1 MNLFGKNMRL
11 WTVVPSGGD
20 VFETRY
26 AFNGYKVDLSA
37 HTCTCNLWMIY
48 GIPCVHAQAVINF
61 IHKDAV
67 NFIDSWY
74 HKKNYIAVYTDN
86 ILPVNGSNMW
96 PRTEFIKPLPP
107 LVRRMPGRPKVKRR
121 KHATE
126 AEDAKYPTQRVK
138 QSRTVRCGNC
148 QNLGHNRNSCKNNTT
163 PRAQEPKRKNG
174 RPRKDGSGQ
183 PSIDHFPPRPT
194 VTPRTERGEG
204 SSHVSQGTEGGEGT
218 SHVPQGTEGG
228 EGTSHVPQGTEPVKT
243 PMKRFKMVAKRGG
256 KGKSVH
262 RSPIPTKNQVP
273 TQDSQI
279 GDDFFEELLQQPP
292 YIPYTAFEGNYNDHN
307 VHTYMEEVE
316 NYKSHMR
323 KTQKRFRFDENE
335 NLGGVGN
342 EAEKTGL
349 NDVAVEYDNENETE
363 VELENEVNVQVDNL
377 DEVLDEVENDIMS
390 TDQIVRNMIE
400 CGYQQHEIDETLQN
414 LNEENC
420 INENNENKERE
431 EVLEQEGKSI
441 GIRNLFL
448 TLCLF
453 VPVFNSHS
461 PGSFIGVTVQQSIIA
476 PTCLVFVHLPSLAFA
491 IPAVPRRNVG
501 LIANITPPS
510 TTNRWQSGPTSSIP
524 STDQHMQE
532 TENDRNNNSNSN
544 SAPASIATHTRTIGI
559 IHPPPDIRTIVDK
572 TASFVAK
579 NGPEIIISNAGNPK
593 FNFLNGSDPYHAYYQ
608 HRMAE
613 FRSQNQNPTDVPP
626 PETAAPATD
635 PPETIDPS
643 AKFRPVKKILDPPE
657 AEQCT
662 NRLPEGIT
670 GEELDIIKL
679 TAQFVARNGKSLMFF
694 TTSLRSTI
702 ISSETSP

>member
-1 MNLFGKNMRL
+1 MLGSLPILPLPAPPTDGNLGPLPPSQVQDQHMQEPENDRNNNSNSNSAPASIATHTRAIGIIHPPPDIRTIVDKTASFVAKNGPEL

-37 HTCTCNLWMIY
+37 HTCTCNLWMIS
-48 GIPCVHAQAVINF
+48 GIPF
-61 IHKDAV
+61 
-67 NFIDSWY
+67 
-74 HKKNYIAVYTDN
+74 YTDN

-138 QSRTVRCGNC
+138 QSRTVRCRNC
-148 QNLGHNRNSCKNNTT
+148 QNLGHNMNSCKNNTT
-163 PRAQEPKRKNG
+163 SRAQEPKRKNG

-183 PSIDHFPPRPT
+183 PSIDLFPPRPT
-194 VTPRTERGEG
+194 IKPRTE
-204 SSHVSQGTEGGEGT
+204 GG
-218 SHVPQGTEGG
+218 EGG

-256 KGKSVH
+256 QGKSVH
-262 RSPIPTKNQVP
+262 RSPMPTKNQVP

-316 NYKSHMR
+316 KYKARMR

-349 NDVAVEYDNENETE
+349 NDVAVEYENENETE

-377 DEVLDEVENDIMS
+377 HELLDEVENDIMS

-400 CGYQQHEIDETLQN
+400 CGYQQHEIDETLQK

-431 EVLEQEGKSI
+431 EVLEQEGKKEREEVLEQE
-441 GIRNLFL
+441 GKKCNRPNVR
-448 TLCLF
+448 TRK
-453 VPVFNSHS
+453 
-461 PGSFIGVTVQQSIIA
+461 
-476 PTCLVFVHLPSLAFA
+476 PSER
-491 IPAVPRRNVG
+491 I
-501 LIANITPPS
+501 
-510 TTNRWQSGPTSSIP
+510 NR
-524 STDQHMQE
+524 
-532 TENDRNNNSNSN
+532 
-544 SAPASIATHTRTIGI
+544 
-559 IHPPPDIRTIVDK
+559 
-572 TASFVAK
+572 
-579 NGPEIIISNAGNPK
+579 
-593 FNFLNGSDPYHAYYQ
+593 
-608 HRMAE
+608 
-613 FRSQNQNPTDVPP
+613 
-626 PETAAPATD
+626 
-635 PPETIDPS
+635 
-643 AKFRPVKKILDPPE
+643 
-657 AEQCT
+657 
-662 NRLPEGIT
+662 
-670 GEELDIIKL
+670 IKL
-679 TAQFVARNGKSLMFF
+679 RKIVPDADGGG
-694 TTSLRSTI
+694 
-702 ISSETSP
+702 SSKEQAWTCDK